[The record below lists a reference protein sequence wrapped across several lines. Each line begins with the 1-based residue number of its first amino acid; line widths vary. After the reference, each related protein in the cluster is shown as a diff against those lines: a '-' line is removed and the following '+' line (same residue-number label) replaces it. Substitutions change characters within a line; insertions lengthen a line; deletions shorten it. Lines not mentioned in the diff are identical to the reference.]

1 MEEVLMKKSLG
12 ITDASRRKFI
22 RGTAAVGVSSLV
34 VSAAP
39 VSAITDSSQAETQK
53 EPEAKG
59 YRLTKHIL
67 DYYKTLVS

>member
-1 MEEVLMKKSLG
+1 MKKSPG
-12 ITDASRRKFI
+12 MNDASRRDFI
-22 RGTAAVGVSSLV
+22 RGTAAVGVSSLI

-39 VSAITDSSQAETQK
+39 VSAVTDSSQAETQK
-53 EPEAKG
+53 KPEAKG

>member
-12 ITDASRRKFI
+12 MTNASRRNFI
-22 RGTAAVGVSSLV
+22 RGTAAVGVSSLI

-39 VSAITDSSQAETQK
+39 VSAVTNSSQMKAHDK
-53 EPEAKG
+53 PEAKG